1 MMSGYVELMKERVG
15 DRTLKL
21 CCRTCSSLRHT
32 SGRLW
37 APESYCNNPKK
48 GSAVMKDEWNEVCEH
63 WKPSRWCVK
72 AALDGGFNGFKR

>member
-1 MMSGYVELMKERVG
+1 MSGYTELMKECIG

-37 APESYCNNPKK
+37 ASEPYCNNPKK
-48 GSAVMKDEWNEVCEH
+48 GSDVMEDEWNDVCEN
-63 WKPSRWCVK
+63 WKPARRCVK
-72 AALDGGFNGFKR
+72 AAVEGGFKT